1 MGTGPRTISG
11 RWRRDERGA
20 VLVEFVVLLP
30 FLLALLLGVV
40 ETGRGLFYHH
50 HITNGVRD
58 GLRYLARTTLSE
70 EEIDRA
76 REIALMGLP
85 EEYASAATVEV
96 PDPWTPPNA
105 GDFRTPPQI
114 IWMRAEVPIPF
125 PLLRFFGL
133 DPELTFTVID
143 RARHIGE

>member
-1 MGTGPRTISG
+1 MSTRPRSILS
-11 RWRRDERGA
+11 RLRREERGA

-58 GLRYLARTTLSE
+58 GLRYLARTPLTTDD
-70 EEIDRA
+70 IDTA
-76 REIALMGLP
+76 KALALMGLP
-85 EEYASAATVEV
+85 EAYASAATVDV

-105 GDFRTPPQI
+105 GEFRTTPQI

-133 DPELTFTVID
+133 DPLITLTVMD
-143 RARHIGE
+143 RARHVGE

>member
-1 MGTGPRTISG
+1 MRTGTHSILS
-11 RWRRDERGA
+11 RWRREEKGA

-58 GLRYLARTTLSE
+58 GLRYLARTPLTATD
-70 EEIDRA
+70 IDTA
-76 REIALMGLP
+76 KTIALMGLP
-85 EEYASAATVEV
+85 TAYADAATVDV

-105 GDFRTPPQI
+105 AEFRTPPQI

-133 DPELTFTVID
+133 DPEITFTVMD